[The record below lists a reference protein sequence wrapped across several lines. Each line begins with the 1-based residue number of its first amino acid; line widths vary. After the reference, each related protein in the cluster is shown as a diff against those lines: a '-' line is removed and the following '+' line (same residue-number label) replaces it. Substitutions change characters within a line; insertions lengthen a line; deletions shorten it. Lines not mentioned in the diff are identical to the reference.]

1 MGLSR
6 QMGKLPLLVVASL
19 MAMTLALAAC
29 GGGTA
34 STASVPKAVATTPPT
49 STPVPATATV
59 SALVKMIVQVG
70 QPTAKMLS
78 GATFQVNGQIKNGD
92 NKQHDI
98 TLQVTLLD
106 ASGKAVATAIKLVDN
121 VPGGATVAY
130 SIQGTTTQPTW
141 QSVQVTVIKVSE
153 NVNGTGQ
160 D

>member
-1 MGLSR
+1 MVLSR
-6 QMGKLPLLVVASL
+6 HMGKLSLLGVASL

-29 GGGTA
+29 GGGPA
-34 STASVPKAVATTPPT
+34 STGSTPKAAATIPPT

-59 SALVKMIVQVG
+59 SALAKMVIQVG
-70 QPTAKMLS
+70 QPRAKMLT
-78 GATFQVNGQIKNGD
+78 GATFEVNGQIKNGD
-92 NKQHDI
+92 SKQHDI
-98 TLQVTLLD
+98 TLQLTLLD
-106 ASGKAVATAIKLVDN
+106 ASGKPVATATKLVDN

-141 QSVQVTVIKVSE
+141 QSMQVTVIKVSE

>member
-1 MGLSR
+1 MVLSKR
-6 QMGKLPLLVVASL
+6 MGKPSLLGVAGL
-19 MAMTLALAAC
+19 LAMILALTAC
-29 GGGTA
+29 GGGAA
-34 STASVPKAVATTPPT
+34 STSSTPKAAATTPPT

-59 SALVKMIVQVG
+59 SALSKMIIQVG
-70 QPTAKMLS
+70 QPEAKMLT

-92 NKQHDI
+92 SKQHDI

-106 ASGKAVATAIKLVDN
+106 ASGKPVATATKLVDN

-130 SIQGTTTQPTW
+130 SIQGTTTQPAW
-141 QSVQVTVIKVSE
+141 QSVQVRVIKVSE

>member
-1 MGLSR
+1 MELSR
-6 QMGKLPLLVVASL
+6 QMGKLPLLVVTSL

-34 STASVPKAVATTPPT
+34 TTASAPRAVATTPPT
-49 STPVPATATV
+49 STPVPAPATV
-59 SALVKMIVQVG
+59 SALVKMIFQVG

-78 GATFQVNGQIKNGD
+78 GATFEVDGQIKNGD

-106 ASGKAVATAIKLVDN
+106 ASGKVVATATKLVDN
-121 VPGGATVAY
+121 VRGGATVAY
-130 SIQGTTTQPTW
+130 SIQGTTTQPAW
-141 QSVQVTVIKVSE
+141 QGVQVTVIKVSE

>member
-6 QMGKLPLLVVASL
+6 HMGKLSLLVVAGL
-19 MAMTLALAAC
+19 MAMIVALAAC

-34 STASVPKAVATTPPT
+34 STASAPKVAATTPA

-59 SALVKMIVQVG
+59 SALVKMIIQVG

-78 GATFQVNGQIKNGD
+78 GATFEVDGQIKNGD

-106 ASGKAVATAIKLVDN
+106 ASGKQVATATKLVDN

>member
-6 QMGKLPLLVVASL
+6 HMGKLPLLVVASL
-19 MAMTLALAAC
+19 MAMTLALVAC

-34 STASVPKAVATTPPT
+34 TTASAPRAVATTPPT

-59 SALVKMIVQVG
+59 SALVKMIFQVG

-78 GATFQVNGQIKNGD
+78 GATFEVDGQIKNGD

-106 ASGKAVATAIKLVDN
+106 ASGKVVATATKLVDN

-130 SIQGTTTQPTW
+130 SIQGTTTQPAW
-141 QSVQVTVIKVSE
+141 QGVQVTVIKVSE

>member
-1 MGLSR
+1 MGLSWH
-6 QMGKLPLLVVASL
+6 MGKLPLLGVASL
-19 MAMTLALAAC
+19 MAMTVALAAC

-34 STASVPKAVATTPPT
+34 STASAPKAAATTPPV

-78 GATFQVNGQIKNGD
+78 GATFEVDGQIKNGD

-98 TLQVTLLD
+98 TLQVTLLE
-106 ASGKAVATAIKLVDN
+106 
-121 VPGGATVAY
+121 
-130 SIQGTTTQPTW
+130 
-141 QSVQVTVIKVSE
+141 VSE

>member
-1 MGLSR
+1 MALSKR
-6 QMGKLPLLVVASL
+6 LGNLSLVGVAGL
-19 MAMTLALAAC
+19 MAMILALAAC

-34 STASVPKAVATTPPT
+34 STTSVPKAVATTPPT
-49 STPVPATATV
+49 STPIPATATV
-59 SALVKMIVQVG
+59 SALAKMVIQVG
-70 QPTAKMLS
+70 QPRAKMLT
-78 GATFQVNGQIKNGD
+78 GATFEVNGQIKNGD
-92 NKQHDI
+92 SKQHDI

-106 ASGKAVATAIKLVDN
+106 ASGKPVATATKLVDN

-141 QSVQVTVIKVSE
+141 QSVQATVIKVSE

>member
-1 MGLSR
+1 MGEMS
-6 QMGKLPLLVVASL
+6 LLGGVGLIGNKVGLGA
-19 MAMTLALAAC
+19 
-29 GGGTA
+29 GGGGVE
-34 STASVPKAVATTPPT
+34 STASAPKAAVTTPLV

-59 SALVKMIVQVG
+59 PALVKMIVQVG
-70 QPTAKMLS
+70 QPTAKMLT

-106 ASGKAVATAIKLVDN
+106 ASGKIVATATKLVDN

-130 SIQGTTTQPTW
+130 SIQGTTTQPAW
-141 QSVQVTVIKVSE
+141 QRVQVTVIKVSE

>member
-6 QMGKLPLLVVASL
+6 HMGKLPLLVVASL
-19 MAMTLALAAC
+19 MAMTLVLAAC

-34 STASVPKAVATTPPT
+34 TTASVPKAAATIPQV

-78 GATFQVNGQIKNGD
+78 GATFEVNGQIKNGD

-106 ASGKAVATAIKLVDN
+106 ASGKAVATATKLVDN

-130 SIQGTTTQPTW
+130 SIQGTTTQPAW

-153 NVNGTGQ
+153 NVDGTGQ

>member
-1 MGLSR
+1 M
-6 QMGKLPLLVVASL
+6 
-19 MAMTLALAAC
+19 
-29 GGGTA
+29 
-34 STASVPKAVATTPPT
+34 
-49 STPVPATATV
+49 STPVPATVTV
-59 SALVKMIVQVG
+59 SALAKMIIQVG

-78 GATFQVNGQIKNGD
+78 GATFEVDGQIKNGD
-92 NKQHDI
+92 NQQHDI
-98 TLQVTLLD
+98 TLQVMLLD
-106 ASGKAVATAIKLVDN
+106 ASGKAVATATKLVDN

>member
-6 QMGKLPLLVVASL
+6 HMGKLSLLGATGL
-19 MAMTLALAAC
+19 LAMILALAAC

-34 STASVPKAVATTPPT
+34 STASAPKAVATTPPT

-59 SALVKMIVQVG
+59 SALSKMIIQVG
-70 QPTAKMLS
+70 QPRAKMLT
-78 GATFQVNGQIKNGD
+78 GATFEVNGQIKNGD
-92 NKQHDI
+92 SKQHDI

-106 ASGKAVATAIKLVDN
+106 ASGKPVATATKLVDN

-130 SIQGTTTQPTW
+130 SIQGTTTQPAW

-153 NVNGTGQ
+153 NIDGSSQ

>member
-1 MGLSR
+1 MGLSKR
-6 QMGKLPLLVVASL
+6 MGKLSLLWVVGL
-19 MAMTLALAAC
+19 MAMIVVLAAC

-34 STASVPKAVATTPPT
+34 STASAPKAAATTPPV

-59 SALVKMIVQVG
+59 SALSKLITQVG
-70 QPTAKMLS
+70 QLTAKMLS
-78 GATFQVNGQIKNGD
+78 GTTFEVDGQIKNGD

-98 TLQVTLLD
+98 TLQVTLFD
-106 ASGKAVATAIKLVDN
+106 ASGKVVATATKLVDN

-130 SIQGTTTQPTW
+130 TIQGTTTQPTW

-153 NVNGTGQ
+153 NINGTGQ

>member
-1 MGLSR
+1 MALSR
-6 QMGKLPLLVVASL
+6 HMGKLSLLEVAGL
-19 MAMTLALAAC
+19 MAMILALAAC
-29 GGGTA
+29 GGDTA
-34 STASVPKAVATTPPT
+34 STASSPKAAATVPPT
-49 STPVPATATV
+49 NTPVPATATV
-59 SALVKMIVQVG
+59 SALSKMITQVG

-78 GATFQVNGQIKNGD
+78 GATFEVNGQIKNGD
-92 NKQHDI
+92 SKQHDI
-98 TLQVTLLD
+98 TLRVTLLD
-106 ASGKAVATAIKLVDN
+106 ASGQPVATATQLVDN

>member
-6 QMGKLPLLVVASL
+6 HMGKLPLLVVASL
-19 MAMTLALAAC
+19 MAIVVVLAAC

-34 STASVPKAVATTPPT
+34 TTASVPKAAATIPQV

-78 GATFQVNGQIKNGD
+78 GATFEVNGQIKNGD

-98 TLQVTLLD
+98 TLPVTLLE
-106 ASGKAVATAIKLVDN
+106 
-121 VPGGATVAY
+121 
-130 SIQGTTTQPTW
+130 
-141 QSVQVTVIKVSE
+141 VSE

>member
-6 QMGKLPLLVVASL
+6 HMGKLPLLVVASL

-34 STASVPKAVATTPPT
+34 TTASAPRAVATTPPT
-49 STPVPATATV
+49 STPVPAPATV
-59 SALVKMIVQVG
+59 SALVKMIFQVG

-78 GATFQVNGQIKNGD
+78 GATFEVDGQIKNGD

-106 ASGKAVATAIKLVDN
+106 ASGKVVATATKLVDN
-121 VPGGATVAY
+121 VPGGETVAY
-130 SIQGTTTQPTW
+130 SIQGTTTQPAW
-141 QSVQVTVIKVSE
+141 QGVQVTVIKVSE

>member
-1 MGLSR
+1 MGLSKR
-6 QMGKLPLLVVASL
+6 MGKLSLLATAGL
-19 MAMTLALAAC
+19 MAMLVVLAAC

-34 STASVPKAVATTPPT
+34 SPASAPKAAATTAPV

-59 SALVKMIVQVG
+59 SALVKMIVLVG
-70 QPTAKMLS
+70 QPTTKMLS

-106 ASGKAVATAIKLVDN
+106 ASGKVVATATKLVDN

-141 QSVQVTVIKVSE
+141 QSIQVTVIKVSE

>member
-6 QMGKLPLLVVASL
+6 HMGKLSLLGVAGL
-19 MAMTLALAAC
+19 MAMIVALAAC
-29 GGGTA
+29 GGGTT
-34 STASVPKAVATTPPT
+34 STASAPKVAATTPPI

-106 ASGKAVATAIKLVDN
+106 ASGKAVATATKLVDN

-130 SIQGTTTQPTW
+130 SIQGTTTQPAW

>member
-6 QMGKLPLLVVASL
+6 RMGKLSLLGVASL

-34 STASVPKAVATTPPT
+34 TTVSAPKAAATIPPT

-59 SALVKMIVQVG
+59 SALAKMIVQVG

-92 NKQHDI
+92 NQQHDI

-106 ASGKAVATAIKLVDN
+106 ASEKVVATATKLVDN
-121 VPGGATVAY
+121 VPGGATVPIPFKEQQH
-130 SIQGTTTQPTW
+130 SRPGR
-141 QSVQVTVIKVSE
+141 VCR
-153 NVNGTGQ
+153 
-160 D
+160 

>member
-1 MGLSR
+1 
-6 QMGKLPLLVVASL
+6 MGKLSLLVVASL
-19 MAMTLALAAC
+19 MAMTMTMTLALAAC

-34 STASVPKAVATTPPT
+34 TTASSPKVAATTPPV

-59 SALVKMIVQVG
+59 SALAKMIVPVG

-78 GATFQVNGQIKNGD
+78 GATFEVNGQIKNGD
-92 NKQHDI
+92 NQQHDI

-106 ASGKAVATAIKLVDN
+106 ASGKAVATATKLVDN

-130 SIQGTTTQPTW
+130 TIQGTTTQPTW

>member
-1 MGLSR
+1 MGLSKS
-6 QMGKLPLLVVASL
+6 MGKLSLLGVASL
-19 MAMTLALAAC
+19 MAIVVALTAC

-34 STASVPKAVATTPPT
+34 TTASAPKAAATIPPV

-78 GATFQVNGQIKNGD
+78 GATFEVNGQIKNGD

-106 ASGKAVATAIKLVDN
+106 ASGKAVATATKLVDN

-130 SIQGTTTQPTW
+130 SIQGTTTQPAW

>member
-1 MGLSR
+1 MRLFR
-6 QMGKLPLLVVASL
+6 HMGKLPLLVVASL
-19 MAMTLALAAC
+19 MAMIVALAAC

-34 STASVPKAVATTPPT
+34 TTASLPKAAATIPPT
-49 STPVPATATV
+49 STPEPATATV

-78 GATFQVNGQIKNGD
+78 GATFEVNGQIKNGD

-106 ASGKAVATAIKLVDN
+106 ASG
-121 VPGGATVAY
+121 
-130 SIQGTTTQPTW
+130 
-141 QSVQVTVIKVSE
+141 TVIKVSE

>member
-6 QMGKLPLLVVASL
+6 HMGKLSLLGVAGL
-19 MAMTLALAAC
+19 LAMILALAAC

-34 STASVPKAVATTPPT
+34 STASAPNAAATTPPT

-59 SALVKMIVQVG
+59 AALVKMIVQVG
-70 QPTAKMLS
+70 QPKAKMLT
-78 GATFQVNGQIKNGD
+78 GATFEVNGQIKNGD

-106 ASGKAVATAIKLVDN
+106 TSGKAVATATKLVDN
-121 VPGGATVAY
+121 VPGGAIAAY

-141 QSVQVTVIKVSE
+141 QRVQVTVIKVSE
-153 NVNGTGQ
+153 NIDGTGQ

>member
-1 MGLSR
+1 MVLSKR
-6 QMGKLPLLVVASL
+6 MGKPSLVGVAGL
-19 MAMTLALAAC
+19 IAMILALAAC

-34 STASVPKAVATTPPT
+34 STASAPKATATTPPT
-49 STPVPATATV
+49 NTPVPATATV
-59 SALVKMIVQVG
+59 SALAKMIIQVG
-70 QPTAKMLS
+70 KPEAKMLT

-92 NKQHDI
+92 SKQHDI

-106 ASGKAVATAIKLVDN
+106 ASGRSVATATKLVDN
-121 VPGGATVAY
+121 VPGGTTVAY

>member
-6 QMGKLPLLVVASL
+6 HMGKLPLLGVASL
-19 MAMTLALAAC
+19 MAMIVALAAC

-34 STASVPKAVATTPPT
+34 STASAPKVAATTPPM
-49 STPVPATATV
+49 STPVPATVTV
-59 SALVKMIVQVG
+59 SALAKMIIQVG

-78 GATFQVNGQIKNGD
+78 GATFEVDGQIKNGD
-92 NKQHDI
+92 NQQHDI
-98 TLQVTLLD
+98 TLQVMLLD
-106 ASGKAVATAIKLVDN
+106 ASGKAVATTTRLVDN

>member
-6 QMGKLPLLVVASL
+6 QMGKISLLVVASL

-34 STASVPKAVATTPPT
+34 STASAPKAVATIPPM

-59 SALVKMIVQVG
+59 SALEKIIILVG

-78 GATFQVNGQIKNGD
+78 GATFEVNGQIKNGD

-106 ASGKAVATAIKLVDN
+106 ASGKAVATATKLVDN

>member
-6 QMGKLPLLVVASL
+6 HMGKLPLLVVASL

-34 STASVPKAVATTPPT
+34 TTVSSPKVAATTPPA

-78 GATFQVNGQIKNGD
+78 GATFEVDGQIKNDD
-92 NKQHDI
+92 NTQHDI

-106 ASGKAVATAIKLVDN
+106 ASGRQVATATRLVDN